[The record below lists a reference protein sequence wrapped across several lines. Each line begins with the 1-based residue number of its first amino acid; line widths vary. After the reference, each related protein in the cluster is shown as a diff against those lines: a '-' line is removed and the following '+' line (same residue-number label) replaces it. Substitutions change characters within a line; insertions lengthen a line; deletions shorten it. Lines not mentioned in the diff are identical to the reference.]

1 MPEAAVYKQSY
12 SSRRKAQVRF
22 AGQPIVVQ
30 AIPIA
35 EFVES

>member
-1 MPEAAVYKQSY
+1 MPEAAVYEQNY
-12 SSRRKAQVRF
+12 SSGRKGQVRF

-35 EFVES
+35 EFMEG